1 MAANSKGRKKP
12 KKKSAAP
19 GTLKN
24 KAGEI
29 VCGSAKANGSDT
41 LCDSPVVM
49 ANGRCKKHGG
59 KSAPAGPAH
68 HSYVHGHR
76 SKVRDA
82 LPKRLQA
89 GFDASVSDPE
99 LLSVRTEMG
108 VLDARTIELY
118 GTLSTDLTSIEP
130 LLDDLHDELQAGVEA
145 ADLLAKLTEKVDA
158 IRQALLLPTKDRA
171 IWSDIIETMGAR
183 RKLTDTERRLLEM
196 KQAVVDVGELRTI
209 VAFILQSVKEHVI
222 PLEGGRKAVS
232 GVANDIGT
240 LLRPSSRGLGGGPT
254 GPAEA

>member
-1 MAANSKGRKKP
+1 MPKKNGPKQKHTKSAAVGTLTNSKGRP
-12 KKKSAAP
+12 
-19 GTLKN
+19 
-24 KAGEI
+24 
-29 VCGSAKANGSDT
+29 VCGSLKANGSGE
-41 LCDSPVVM
+41 LCESHVVM
-49 ANGRCKKHGG
+49 PNGRCKKHGG

-118 GTLSTDLTSIEP
+118 GRLSTDLVSIEP
-130 LLDDLHDELQAGVEA
+130 LLDELFSMLSAGGMSENEAKKVEEIRHA
-145 ADLLAKLTEKVDA
+145 LA
-158 IRQALLLPTKDRA
+158 LPTEDRA
-171 IWSDIIETMGAR
+171 IWAEIQETMAAR
-183 RKLTDTERRLLEM
+183 RKMTDTERRLLEM

>member
-1 MAANSKGRKKP
+1 MPRTNDPKQRHTKSAPVGTLKNSKGRV
-12 KKKSAAP
+12 
-19 GTLKN
+19 
-24 KAGEI
+24 I
-29 VCGSAKANGSDT
+29 CGSLKGDGSGK
-41 LCDSPVVM
+41 LCTVQAVM
-49 ANGRCKKHGG
+49 ANGRCKTHGG
-59 KSAPAGPAH
+59 KSVPAGPAH

-82 LPKRLQA
+82 LPKKLQE
-89 GFDASVSDPE
+89 GFDASVNDPD

-118 GTLSTDLTSIEP
+118 GRLSTDLALIEP
-130 LLDDLHDELQAGVEA
+130 LLDDLDTLLDAEA
-145 ADLLAKLTEKVDA
+145 EHLPKMCEKVA
-158 IRQALLLPTKDRA
+158 EIRRALALPAKDRA

-209 VAFILQSVKEHVI
+209 VAFLLHSVKEHVI

-232 GVANDIGT
+232 GVASDIGT
-240 LLRPSSRGLGGGPT
+240 LLRPPSRGLGGT
-254 GPAEA
+254 SDDPAEA